1 MSDERILE
9 TIRLS
14 VAELCAVDPSAVQDD
29 GKLVGYGLDSL
40 RAMELV
46 LILEEEF
53 GVELPEHDPEL
64 GRVETPRQL
73 ADLVARRRGD
83 DGP

>member
-1 MSDERILE
+1 MPDDPILE
-9 TIRLS
+9 TIRRR
-14 VAELCAVDPSAVQDD
+14 VAELCAVDPSTVQDD
-29 GKLVGYGLDSL
+29 GKLVGYGLDSV

-73 ADLVARRRGD
+73 ADLVRRRGA
-83 DGP
+83 GGA

>member
-1 MSDERILE
+1 MPDEGVLE
-9 TIRLS
+9 TIRLR
-14 VAELCAVDPSAVQDD
+14 VAELCAVEPSAVQDD

-40 RAMELV
+40 RAMELI
-46 LILEEEF
+46 LTLEEEF

-73 ADLVARRRGD
+73 ADLVARRQGG

>member
-1 MSDERILE
+1 MPDERILE
-9 TIRLS
+9 TIRRS

-40 RAMELV
+40 RAMDLI